1 MKQEQNTT
9 GGHPEPH
16 DGAPQPRR
24 PYEAPRL
31 VPFGHVK
38 ELTAGG
44 KPGISDITS
53 AGSII

>member
-1 MKQEQNTT
+1 MNQEQNVT
-9 GGHPEPH
+9 GGRPEPR
-16 DGAPQPRR
+16 DESRQGRR
-24 PYEAPRL
+24 PYEAPHL

>member
-1 MKQEQNTT
+1 MKQEQNATS
-9 GGHPEPH
+9 GRQEPR
-16 DGAPQPRR
+16 DGSPQQRR

-31 VPFGHVK
+31 VRFGHVK

-44 KPGISDITS
+44 KPGFADITS

>member
-1 MKQEQNTT
+1 MKQEQNATS
-9 GGHPEPH
+9 GRPEPR
-16 DGAPQPRR
+16 DESRQGRR
-24 PYEAPRL
+24 PYEAPHL

-53 AGSII
+53 AGSIV

>member
-1 MKQEQNTT
+1 MNQEQKVT
-9 GGHPEPH
+9 GGRPEPR
-16 DGAPQPRR
+16 DESQQGRR